1 MTGIAQILAKISMAS
16 EPVEALRSA
25 VLSQG
30 GFWPDLQ
37 TGLGIFE
44 VQLFG
49 VVGIGPSQSAAVD
62 DWIVQASERLRGS
75 L

>member
-49 VVGIGPSQSAAVD
+49 VVGIGPSQSAAAD

>member
-1 MTGIAQILAKISMAS
+1 MAGIAQILARISMAS

-49 VVGIGPSQSAAVD
+49 VVGIGPSQSAAAD
-62 DWIVQASERLRGS
+62 DWIVQAGARLRGS

>member
-49 VVGIGPSQSAAVD
+49 VVGIGPSQSAAAD
-62 DWIVQASERLRGS
+62 DWVVQASERLRGS